1 MTGNKLD
8 LMVRIQADAAQYARG
23 LSSAGRETR
32 HFADQARHDF
42 ASLKG
47 HLAAL
52 GLQIGAVGTA
62 LKGLNVAGG
71 LESAMLNVEGNIKK
85 ATTSA
90 SELTRQLQE
99 VRDSARDISKITP
112 FTQTGVVGIQNSL
125 LKAGVSQSA
134 INGRQG
140 AGYAAASLAALTDVA
155 PDAIGDMLARIG
167 SQFRF
172 SDKDY
177 APAADTLMRG
187 EAASPGNLQE
197 IMYSLRQF
205 GSNANTLKIDI
216 KDSTAAA
223 ATLTPLGGE
232 AGTAMNRFLEDSIG
246 KTPMQR
252 KALKALGLTKVTNGK
267 RHSAFFED
275 GKFIGMERA
284 TELVRVHLGAIKD
297 DSRKIALATKAWGE
311 EGARAALIFATADS
325 EHNFS
330 GMKRA
335 MNEAVGSEERM
346 RIKMRGFEMSV
357 KHAKSSLD
365 TLLGTAF
372 TPFLDNLGSAAQQF
386 TNFTNFLLDK
396 RENGGLDLT
405 GEDLLIGG
413 VTIGGLMAALPVA
426 RKLGGGKG
434 PVLWGEKSGGK
445 TGGKPGGKAGAVGGA
460 LSNLTSLGT
469 GIVTGKVLQQA
480 TGITPVYV
488 VNMPDSGPPGGAVPP
503 VPGGPGGVPPIPPV
517 VPPVPSG
524 PQPTTGVGVTRA
536 GIAGTALRTFTLM
549 ALLNDLFTTSNDEK
563 EELLHG
569 DKLRADLKKQYGQKT
584 IDAARARYQP
594 WYQFGSYA
602 KEDESWVR
610 KYLMDQRQGKNNEA
624 WFAGL
629 KTPAPQLPAGGD
641 KLAQVF
647 GQNQQVTEALL
658 NQVRQ
663 TKIGGTV
670 DVVIHAPPGLQ
681 VETRAKPLGPT
692 TTMNV
697 GRTMQGA
704 N

>member
-112 FTQTGVVGIQNSL
+112 FTQTEVVGIQNSL

-134 INGRQG
+134 ISGRQG

-172 SDKDY
+172 ADKDY

-216 KDSTAAA
+216 KDATAAA

-284 TELVRVHLGAIKD
+284 TEMVRVHLGAIKD

-396 RENGGLDLT
+396 RENGGLELT

-413 VTIGGLMAALPVA
+413 MTIGGLMAALPVA

-434 PVLWGEKSGGK
+434 PVLWGDKA
-445 TGGKPGGKAGAVGGA
+445 GGKPGGKAGAVGGA

-480 TGITPVYV
+480 AGITPVYV
-488 VNMPDSGPPGGAVPP
+488 VNMPDGGPPGGQIPP
-503 VPGGPGGVPPIPPV
+503 LPSTPPSPTTPPASSVPGGATAGGAA
-517 VPPVPSG
+517 G
-524 PQPTTGVGVTRA
+524 GAAAGAGGRLAAVGRA
-536 GIAGTALRTFTLM
+536 
-549 ALLNDLFTTSNDEK
+549 
-563 EELLHG
+563 
-569 DKLRADLKKQYGQKT
+569 
-584 IDAARARYQP
+584 
-594 WYQFGSYA
+594 
-602 KEDESWVR
+602 
-610 KYLMDQRQGKNNEA
+610 
-624 WFAGL
+624 
-629 KTPAPQLPAGGD
+629 LPAVGSIAAA
-641 KLAQVF
+641 LAPFVAMAA
-647 GQNQQVTEALL
+647 VTEWAGNTDHDKERTDTLRGLSDDLAGMLKRWFGFDKEAEIEARRKKNREGLDDSPVEQAIQQTKAAEPVAKLPVLQKENINSLKESNERVTKALID
-658 NQVRQ
+658 QVQQ

-670 DVVIHAPPGLQ
+670 DVVIHAPPTLQ

-692 TTMNV
+692 TTMSV
-697 GRTMQGA
+697 GRTMQGP